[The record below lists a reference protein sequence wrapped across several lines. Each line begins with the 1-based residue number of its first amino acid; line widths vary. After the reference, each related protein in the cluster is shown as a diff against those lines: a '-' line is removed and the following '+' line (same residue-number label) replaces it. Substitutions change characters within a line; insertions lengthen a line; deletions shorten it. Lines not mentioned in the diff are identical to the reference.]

1 MPAPARGCLLYCNL
15 LALGAYSSL
24 PARSLALGGRGERRL
39 RDGGSG
45 DGDGTSA
52 LQAQREGQ
60 GAAYDVRLSFVIT
73 GFDYASLAGSDV
85 ATASLSTKIADSIC
99 GAILLPAADCQVTL
113 SAGTELTG
121 SVRSKDPCHRER
133 DSKVVVEVIIAQ
145 GSLKDAEAI
154 SAEIEANKDSITSGL
169 LLSTIGDTQIM
180 EHLNG
185 VAISIPNYIVSSEE
199 NHDFSHPGHAQTMD
213 GASQQA
219 AASVAP
225 FDGASAQGDPHL
237 ASVTGQK
244 FDVNM
249 PGSYVLIRVPQDR
262 RQPSKLE
269 MNATL
274 QPNEGSPCG
283 LYIKSVE
290 LGGEWLG
297 GQVASVVP
305 LQRNVEGE
313 NGAGNRTLRPFS
325 VRVRGA
331 PRGGAPREASG
342 AYEQWGDFLSQPVR
356 SLSGRVRLVP
366 VWRQVYADAD
376 RTGGDAGSAGL
387 PVQDPGRRPG
397 ASRHAGGVAGGP
409 PGARRPPGRPAWP
422 RLRAAG
428 RAPRHGGARSPA
440 GAGRGRVQDLPG
452 AGQAG
457 QGRVAGWLGH
467 DRLLG
472 RAMNF

>member
-1 MPAPARGCLLYCNL
+1 MPAPRGPRLCWSL
-15 LALGAYSSL
+15 LALGACPGLLAVGVSAGRAVGDTWLVDSTLAIQIGSADQTAVSGYLSKLTFVLIGIDYTSL
-24 PARSLALGGRGERRL
+24 ST
-39 RDGGSG
+39 D
-45 DGDGTSA
+45 SA
-52 LQAQREGQ
+52 A
-60 GAAYDVRLSFVIT
+60 V
-73 GFDYASLAGSDV
+73 
-85 ATASLSTKIADSIC
+85 ASLSHSI
-99 GAILLPAADCQVTL
+99 AADVCTGMALQPFDCHVTL
-113 SAGTELTG
+113 SAASSGGKE
-121 SVRSKDPCHRER
+121 VA
-133 DSKVVVEVIIAQ
+133 VEV
-145 GSLKDAEAI
+145 
-154 SAEIEANKDSITSGL
+154 
-169 LLSTIGDTQIM
+169 
-180 EHLNG
+180 
-185 VAISIPNYIVSSEE
+185 SIPESS
-199 NHDFSHPGHAQTMD
+199 
-213 GASQQA
+213 QA
-219 AASVAP
+219 AAELNTANLDSMAESIMPGVVSAAGVDPDVTAHGAATGYELISVSTEHDFFKFSDA
-225 FDGASAQGDPHL
+225 AAVGDPHL
-237 ASVTGQK
+237 SSVTGQK

-376 RTGGDAGSAGL
+376 RTQEAQAFQFKIQGDG
-387 PVQDPGRRPG
+387 PGRVVTLEVSQAAHQALDVRLDG
-397 ASRHAGGVAGGP
+397 LRGLGFEQLGGLLGTEGHDRQLEQAADACKTFRV
-409 PGARRPPGRPAWP
+409 
-422 RLRAAG
+422 RAK
-428 RAPRHGGARSPA
+428 
-440 GAGRGRVQDLPG
+440 
-452 AGQAG
+452 
-457 QGRVAGWLGH
+457 QGRVGSLVGSVMTASWG
-467 DRLLG
+467 
-472 RAMNF
+472 AP

>member
-376 RTGGDAGSAGL
+376 RTQEAQAFQFKIQGDGPERVVTLEVSQAAHQALDVRLDGLRGLGFEQLGGLLGTEGHDRQLEQAADACKTFR
-387 PVQDPGRRPG
+387 V
-397 ASRHAGGVAGGP
+397 
-409 PGARRPPGRPAWP
+409 
-422 RLRAAG
+422 RAK
-428 RAPRHGGARSPA
+428 
-440 GAGRGRVQDLPG
+440 
-452 AGQAG
+452 
-457 QGRVAGWLGH
+457 QGRVGSLVGSVMTASWG
-467 DRLLG
+467 
-472 RAMNF
+472 AP